1 MENLVARIDAA
12 RAVRGERPSRGE
24 EGLRRTRLV
33 GQGEAVPRGDLSAVN
48 LDLSG
53 RVALVTGAARGV
65 GARIAARFAEHGAL
79 VHAAD
84 IEASAKPCLDV
95 RDRAGVRRAVEQIE
109 RESGGL
115 DVLVNNAGLLANGP
129 FDATTGEAWDDLVAV
144 NLTGLYNCVQA
155 AVPAM
160 RRRGRGC
167 IINIAS
173 VSHEKGGGAFGNVWY
188 GATKAGVV
196 AMTKGLGRELGPLG
210 IRVNAIAPAVVATDM
225 VRKLLT
231 PEMRERI
238 VARIPLGRLAE
249 EDDVARLAVFL
260 ASDWSDFITGETIAV
275 DGGFLRT

>member
-1 MENLVARIDAA
+1 M
-12 RAVRGERPSRGE
+12 
-24 EGLRRTRLV
+24 
-33 GQGEAVPRGDLSAVN
+33 Q
-48 LDLSG
+48 LDLKG
-53 RVALVTGAARGV
+53 KTAIVTGAARGV
-65 GARIAARFAEHGAL
+65 GARIAARFAEHGA
-79 VHAAD
+79 VVYGAD
-84 IEASAKPCLDV
+84 IEVGAALRMDV
-95 RDRAGVRRAVEQIE
+95 RDRAAVRAAVEAIE
-109 RESGGL
+109 RERGAL
-115 DVLVNNAGLLANGP
+115 DILVNNAGLLANGP
-129 FDATTGEAWDDLVAV
+129 FDATTGEAWDNLVAV

>member
-1 MENLVARIDAA
+1 MHDA
-12 RAVRGERPSRGE
+12 
-24 EGLRRTRLV
+24 LK
-33 GQGEAVPRGDLSAVN
+33 
-48 LDLSG
+48 G

-65 GARIAARFAEHGAL
+65 GARIAARFAEQGAR
-79 VHAAD
+79 VYAAD
-84 IEASAKPCLDV
+84 IAADAPVRMDVTDREAVFSAV
-95 RDRAGVRRAVEQIE
+95 RKIQE
-109 RESGGL
+109 ESGGL
-115 DVLVNNAGLLANGP
+115 DILVNNAGLLANGA
-129 FDATTGEAWDDLVAV
+129 FDATAGEAWDRLVAV

-160 RRRGRGC
+160 RRRGRGA

-188 GATKAGVV
+188 GTTKAGVV

-210 IRVNAIAPAVVATDM
+210 IRVNAIAPAVVATEM
-225 VRKLLT
+225 VKSLLT
-231 PEMRERI
+231 EEVKARI

>member
-1 MENLVARIDAA
+1 ME
-12 RAVRGERPSRGE
+12 
-24 EGLRRTRLV
+24 
-33 GQGEAVPRGDLSAVN
+33 
-48 LDLSG
+48 LDLKG

-65 GARIAARFAEHGAL
+65 GARIAARLAEHGAR
-79 VHAAD
+79 VY
-84 IEASAKPCLDV
+84 ASDLDERSALRMDV
-95 RDRAGVRRAVEQIE
+95 RDRDGVRAAVERIE

-115 DVLVNNAGLLANGP
+115 DILVNNAGLLANGP
-129 FDATTGEAWDDLVAV
+129 FDATNGEAWDNLVAV

-160 RRRGRGC
+160 RRRGKGS

-188 GATKAGVV
+188 GTTKAGVV
-196 AMTKGLGRELGPLG
+196 AMTKGLGRELGPFG

-225 VRKLLT
+225 VRSLLT
-231 PEMRERI
+231 PEVRERI

-260 ASDWSDFITGETIAV
+260 ASDWSDFITGETVAV